1 MKIIAKRRLYNDLL
15 IFAGFVCL
23 IIITPPISLKNPSTI
38 ISFISILFLLIFE
51 ILPHLRVIEL
61 TQDRCIVHWFGIK
74 KIYKWEE
81 LEKIIYSSIKVS
93 RLEKLEGLFFFS
105 NMMEKNKNSI
115 SPMRVYVSL
124 SIFKQ
129 FYIIFDNEV
138 QKKQIM
144 QLLKEWEVEV
154 TIDKKFAQQKEYE
167 RVVAEKTQ
175 MREERKK
182 LYEESK
188 KSKWKK

>member
-15 IFAGFVCL
+15 ICAAFVCL
-23 IIITPPISLKNPSTI
+23 IIILNEEDKSQTIEKLKI
-38 ISFISILFLLIFE
+38 EFQKVFLQAIRLK
-51 ILPHLRVIEL
+51 
-61 TQDRCIVHWFGIK
+61 IK
-74 KIYKWEE
+74 KADTKAE

-105 NMMEKNKNSI
+105 DMMGKNKNSI

-175 MREERKK
+175 MREERKR
-182 LYEESK
+182 LYEDRK
-188 KSKWKK
+188 KRKR

>member
-1 MKIIAKRRLYNDLL
+1 M
-15 IFAGFVCL
+15 
-23 IIITPPISLKNPSTI
+23 
-38 ISFISILFLLIFE
+38 
-51 ILPHLRVIEL
+51 IEL
-61 TQDRCIVHWFGIK
+61 TQDRCIVHWLGIK
-74 KIYKWEE
+74 KIYRWEE

-105 NMMEKNKNSI
+105 NMMGKNKNSI

-188 KSKWKK
+188 KRKR